1 MAAIT
6 TAEASSGRVPGAGDA
21 GTVVGIDLGGSKIL
35 GGVADLSGRLLADD
49 EEPTRHGPDAPFLD
63 QIAAMV
69 DRLHERA
76 GRDRTLLSGVVV
88 GVPGTVSP
96 ETGLVALSPN
106 LALPADEPVGALI
119 ARRVGCP
126 VEVLNDVAAAAYGE
140 AMRGGGDGRGLIA
153 FAAFGTGVG
162 LGLVLDGRI
171 LHGARGRAG
180 EIAYLPIGADP
191 HEAAPASASGLFE
204 DRVGSAAIRARY
216 GADAPSVAVLFD
228 RAAAG
233 DARAAAVL
241 DDVARDAATGLAAV
255 VALLDPDA
263 LVLGGSI
270 GVRPEFAGRVGLHMN
285 RLLPFEV
292 DLRTSALGR
301 AAGMLGAV
309 HAAAETARADAALL
323 AGRQP

>member
-6 TAEASSGRVPGAGDA
+6 TAEANGGRVPGVGDA
-21 GTVVGIDLGGSKIL
+21 GTVVGVDLGGSKIL
-35 GGVADLSGRLLADD
+35 GGVADLSGRLLADV
-49 EEPTRHGPDAPFLD
+49 EEPTRHGPGAPFLD

-69 DRLHERA
+69 DRLHAVA
-76 GRDRTLLSGVVV
+76 GRDRSRLAGLVL

-106 LALPADEPVGALI
+106 LALPADEPVGALV

-126 VEVLNDVAAAAYGE
+126 VEVVNDVAAAAYGE
-140 AMRGGGDGRGLIA
+140 ATRGGGDGRGLLA

-171 LHGARGRAG
+171 LNGARGRAG
-180 EIAYLPIGADP
+180 EIAYLPVGADP
-191 HEAAPASASGLFE
+191 VAAAPASASGLYE
-204 DRVGSAAIRARY
+204 DRVGSAGIRARY
-216 GADAPSVAVLFD
+216 GADAPSVADIFD

-233 DARAAAVL
+233 EARARAVL
-241 DDVARDAATGLAAV
+241 DDLTRDAATGLAAV
-255 VALLDPDA
+255 VALLDPAA

-270 GVRPEFAGRVGLHMN
+270 GVRPEFADRVRDHLRH
-285 RLLPFEV
+285 LLPFAVEI
-292 DLRTSALGR
+292 RTSALGR

-309 HAAAETARADAALL
+309 HAAAETARADAPLPV
-323 AGRQP
+323 GRPT